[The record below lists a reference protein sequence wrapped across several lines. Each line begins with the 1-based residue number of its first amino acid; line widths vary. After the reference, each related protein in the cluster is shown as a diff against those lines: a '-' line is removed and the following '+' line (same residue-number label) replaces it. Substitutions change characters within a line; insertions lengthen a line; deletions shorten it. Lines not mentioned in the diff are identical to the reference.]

1 MFLLSILGTTL
12 VVQWLGLCAPNSG
25 GLGSIPGQ
33 ETRPQMV
40 QLIVCMPQ
48 LRPGAAKQ
56 INKYFKKKK
65 E

>member
-1 MFLLSILGTTL
+1 MVMFLLSILGTTL
-12 VVQWLGLCAPNSG
+12 VVQWLGLCAPSSG

-40 QLIVCMPQ
+40 QLTACMPQ

-56 INKYFKKKK
+56 INT
-65 E
+65 